1 MKKIWIVGV
10 KGHVGSALMEL
21 LNLQSY
27 ELFPTD
33 KDEVD
38 VTDRDEVRMF
48 MQRNRPDVVINCA
61 GITDP
66 QQCEND
72 PDEAY
77 RVNALGARNI
87 AAEAE
92 PVNCKVIQFST
103 DDVFDLNK
111 SFPYTEFDVAMP
123 NNVYGKSKYAGE
135 RMIVSLSTRYVIVRS
150 SWVYGIGKDF
160 VNTVLEAADSGAE
173 LRVPINQIA
182 CPTSAAELAKVIKQ
196 FIDQDI
202 YGIYHAVCKGSC
214 SRYEFAQE
222 ILRLTGK
229 TANLVPVDSD
239 HGMRPKYSVL
249 DNMMLRLEGLEE
261 PKDWKTALADYIKA
275 TGGKG

>member
-21 LNLQSY
+21 LNRKSY
-27 ELFPTD
+27 ELLPTD
-33 KDEVD
+33 KDQVD

-66 QQCEND
+66 QQCENN

>member
-1 MKKIWIVGV
+1 MKKIGIVGV

-21 LNLQSY
+21 LNLKSY
-27 ELFPTD
+27 ELLPTD
-33 KDEVD
+33 KDQVD
-38 VTDRDEVRMF
+38 VTNRDEVRLF
-48 MQRNRPDVVINCA
+48 LQRNRPDVIINCA

-66 QQCEND
+66 QVCEDN

-111 SFPYTEFDVAMP
+111 SFPYTEFDVAIP
-123 NNVYGKSKYAGE
+123 NNVYGKSKFAGE
-135 RMIVSLSTRYVIVRS
+135 RLIESLSTRYVIVRS
-150 SWVYGIGKDF
+150 SWVYGIGRDF
-160 VNTVLEAADSGAE
+160 VNTVLDAADSGAE

-182 CPTSAAELAKVIKQ
+182 SPTSATELAKVIKQ
-196 FIDQDI
+196 FIDNDI
-202 YGIYHAVCKGSC
+202 YGVYHAVCKGSC

-222 ILRLTGK
+222 VLRLTGK

-249 DNMMLRLEGLEE
+249 DNMMLRLGGLEE
-261 PKDWKTALADYIKA
+261 PKEWKTALADYINE
-275 TGGKG
+275 TGGKV

>member
-1 MKKIWIVGV
+1 MKKIGIVGV

-21 LNLQSY
+21 LNLKSY
-27 ELFPTD
+27 ELLPTD
-33 KDEVD
+33 KDQVD
-38 VTDRDEVRMF
+38 VTNRDEVRLF
-48 MQRNRPDVVINCA
+48 LQRNRPDVIINCA

-66 QQCEND
+66 QVCEDN

-123 NNVYGKSKYAGE
+123 NNVYGKSKFAGE
-135 RMIVSLSTRYVIVRS
+135 RLIESLSTRYVIVRS
-150 SWVYGIGKDF
+150 SWVYGIGRDF
-160 VNTVLEAADSGAE
+160 VNTVLDAADSGAE

-182 CPTSAAELAKVIKQ
+182 SPTSATELAKVIKQ
-196 FIDQDI
+196 FIDNDI
-202 YGIYHAVCKGSC
+202 YGVYHAVCKGSC

-222 ILRLTGK
+222 VLRLTGK

-261 PKDWKTALADYIKA
+261 PKEWKTALADYINA
-275 TGGKG
+275 TGGKV

>member
-1 MKKIWIVGV
+1 M

-21 LNLQSY
+21 LNLKSY
-27 ELFPTD
+27 ELLPTD
-33 KDEVD
+33 KDQVD
-38 VTDRDEVRMF
+38 VTNRDEVRLF
-48 MQRNRPDVVINCA
+48 LQRNRPDVIINCA

-66 QQCEND
+66 QVCEDN

-123 NNVYGKSKYAGE
+123 NNVYGKSKFAGE
-135 RMIVSLSTRYVIVRS
+135 RLIESLSTRYVIVRS
-150 SWVYGIGKDF
+150 SWVYGIGRDF
-160 VNTVLEAADSGAE
+160 VNTVLDAADSGAE

-182 CPTSAAELAKVIKQ
+182 SPTSATELAKVIKQ
-196 FIDQDI
+196 FIDNDI
-202 YGIYHAVCKGSC
+202 YGVYHAVCKGSC

-222 ILRLTGK
+222 VLRLTGK

-261 PKDWKTALADYIKA
+261 PKEWKTALADYINE
-275 TGGKG
+275 TGGKV

>member
-1 MKKIWIVGV
+1 MKKIAIVGV
-10 KGHVGSALMEL
+10 NGHVGSALMEL
-21 LNLQSY
+21 LNLKSY
-27 ELFPTD
+27 ELLPTD
-33 KDEVD
+33 KDQVD
-38 VTDRDEVRMF
+38 VTDRDEVRLF

-66 QQCEND
+66 QVCEDD

-87 AAEAE
+87 ATEAE

-135 RMIVSLSTRYVIVRS
+135 RMIMSLSTRYVIIRS
-150 SWVYGIGKDF
+150 SWVYGIGRDF
-160 VNTVLEAADSGAE
+160 VNTVLDAADSGAE

-182 CPTSAAELAKVIKQ
+182 CPTSASELAKVIKQ

-202 YGIYHAVCKGSC
+202 YGVYHAVCKGSC

-222 ILRLTGK
+222 VLRLTGK
-229 TANLVPVDSD
+229 TANLIPVDSD

-261 PKDWKTALADYIKA
+261 PKEWKEALADYINA
-275 TGGKG
+275 TGGKV

>member
-1 MKKIWIVGV
+1 MRLTASTPW
-10 KGHVGSALMEL
+10 
-21 LNLQSY
+21 
-27 ELFPTD
+27 
-33 KDEVD
+33 
-38 VTDRDEVRMF
+38 
-48 MQRNRPDVVINCA
+48 
-61 GITDP
+61 
-66 QQCEND
+66 
-72 PDEAY
+72 
-77 RVNALGARNI
+77 GARNI

-135 RMIVSLSTRYVIVRS
+135 RMIESLSTRYVIVRS
-150 SWVYGIGKDF
+150 SWVYGIGRDF
-160 VNTVLEAADSGAE
+160 VNTVLEAADSGDE

-182 CPTSAAELAKVIKQ
+182 CPTSASELAKVIKQ

-202 YGIYHAVCKGSC
+202 YGVYHAVCKGSC

-222 ILRLTGK
+222 VLRLTGK

-261 PKDWKTALADYIKA
+261 PREWKAALADYINA
-275 TGGKG
+275 TGGTV

>member
-21 LNLQSY
+21 LNRKSY
-27 ELFPTD
+27 ELLPTD
-33 KDEVD
+33 KDQVD

-66 QQCEND
+66 QVCEDN

-111 SFPYTEFDVAMP
+111 SFPYTEFDIAMP

-160 VNTVLEAADSGAE
+160 VNTVLDAADSGAE

-182 CPTSAAELAKVIKQ
+182 CPTSASELAKVIKQ
-196 FIDQDI
+196 FIDNDI

-222 ILRLTGK
+222 VLRLTGK

-261 PKDWKTALADYIKA
+261 PKEWKTALADYINE
-275 TGGKG
+275 TGGKV

>member
-38 VTDRDEVRMF
+38 VTDRDEVRMY

-66 QQCEND
+66 QECEDN

-135 RMIVSLSTRYVIVRS
+135 RMIVSLSTRHVIVRS

-182 CPTSAAELAKVIKQ
+182 CPTSAVELAKVIKQ

-222 ILRLTGK
+222 VLRLTGK
-229 TANLVPVDSD
+229 TANLVPVDSN

>member
-38 VTDRDEVRMF
+38 VTDRDEVRMY

-66 QQCEND
+66 QQCEDN

-222 ILRLTGK
+222 VLRLTGK

>member
-1 MKKIWIVGV
+1 MKKIGIVGV

-21 LNLQSY
+21 LNLKSY
-27 ELFPTD
+27 ELLPTD
-33 KDEVD
+33 KDQVD
-38 VTDRDEVRMF
+38 VTNRDEVRLF
-48 MQRNRPDVVINCA
+48 LQRNRPDVIINCA

-66 QQCEND
+66 QVCEDN

-123 NNVYGKSKYAGE
+123 NNVYGKSKFAGE
-135 RMIVSLSTRYVIVRS
+135 RLIESLSTRYVIVRS
-150 SWVYGIGKDF
+150 SWVYGIGRDF
-160 VNTVLEAADSGAE
+160 VNTVLDAADSGAE

-182 CPTSAAELAKVIKQ
+182 SPTSATELAKVIKQ
-196 FIDQDI
+196 FIDNDI
-202 YGIYHAVCKGSC
+202 YGVYHAVCKGSC

-222 ILRLTGK
+222 VLRLTGK

-261 PKDWKTALADYIKA
+261 PKEWKTALADYINA
-275 TGGKG
+275 T

>member
-111 SFPYTEFDVAMP
+111 SFP
-123 NNVYGKSKYAGE
+123 
-135 RMIVSLSTRYVIVRS
+135 L
-150 SWVYGIGKDF
+150 
-160 VNTVLEAADSGAE
+160 
-173 LRVPINQIA
+173 
-182 CPTSAAELAKVIKQ
+182 
-196 FIDQDI
+196 
-202 YGIYHAVCKGSC
+202 
-214 SRYEFAQE
+214 
-222 ILRLTGK
+222 
-229 TANLVPVDSD
+229 
-239 HGMRPKYSVL
+239 HGV
-249 DNMMLRLEGLEE
+249 
-261 PKDWKTALADYIKA
+261 
-275 TGGKG
+275 

>member
-1 MKKIWIVGV
+1 MKKIGIVGV

-21 LNLQSY
+21 LNLKSY
-27 ELFPTD
+27 ELLPTD
-33 KDEVD
+33 KDQVD
-38 VTDRDEVRMF
+38 VTNRDEVRLF
-48 MQRNRPDVVINCA
+48 LQRNRPDVIINCA

-66 QQCEND
+66 QVCEDN

-123 NNVYGKSKYAGE
+123 NNVYGKSKFAGE
-135 RMIVSLSTRYVIVRS
+135 RLIESLSTRYVIVRS
-150 SWVYGIGKDF
+150 SWVYGIGRDF
-160 VNTVLEAADSGAE
+160 VNTVLDAADSGAE

-182 CPTSAAELAKVIKQ
+182 SPTSATELAKVIKQ
-196 FIDQDI
+196 FIDNDI
-202 YGIYHAVCKGSC
+202 YGVYHAVCKGSC

-222 ILRLTGK
+222 VLRLTGK

-261 PKDWKTALADYIKA
+261 PKEWKTALADYINE
-275 TGGKG
+275 TGGKV

>member
-21 LNLQSY
+21 LNRKSY
-27 ELFPTD
+27 ELLPTD
-33 KDEVD
+33 KDQVD

-66 QQCEND
+66 QVCEDN

-160 VNTVLEAADSGAE
+160 VNTVLDAADSGAE

-182 CPTSAAELAKVIKQ
+182 CPTSASELAKVIKQ
-196 FIDQDI
+196 FIDNDI

-222 ILRLTGK
+222 VLRLTGK

-261 PKDWKTALADYIKA
+261 PKEWKTALADYINE
-275 TGGKG
+275 TGGKV

>member
-1 MKKIWIVGV
+1 MKKIGIVGV

-21 LNLQSY
+21 LNLKSY
-27 ELFPTD
+27 ELLPTD
-33 KDEVD
+33 KDQVD
-38 VTDRDEVRMF
+38 VTNRDEVRLF
-48 MQRNRPDVVINCA
+48 LQRNRPDVIINCA

-66 QQCEND
+66 QVCEDN

-77 RVNALGARNI
+77 RVNALGARTI

-123 NNVYGKSKYAGE
+123 NNVYGKSKFAGE
-135 RMIVSLSTRYVIVRS
+135 RLIESLSTRYVIVRS
-150 SWVYGIGKDF
+150 SWVYGIGRDF
-160 VNTVLEAADSGAE
+160 VNTVLDAADSGAE

-182 CPTSAAELAKVIKQ
+182 SPTSATELAKVIKQ
-196 FIDQDI
+196 FIDNDI
-202 YGIYHAVCKGSC
+202 YGVYHAVCKGSC

-222 ILRLTGK
+222 VLRLTGK

-261 PKDWKTALADYIKA
+261 PKEWKTALADYINA
-275 TGGKG
+275 TGGKV

>member
-1 MKKIWIVGV
+1 MKKIAIVGV

-21 LNLQSY
+21 LNLKSY
-27 ELFPTD
+27 ELLPTD

-38 VTDRDEVRMF
+38 VTDRDEVRLF

-66 QQCEND
+66 QQCEDD

-135 RMIVSLSTRYVIVRS
+135 RMIESLSTRYVIVRS
-150 SWVYGIGKDF
+150 SWVYGIGRDF
-160 VNTVLEAADSGAE
+160 VNTVLEAADSGDE

-182 CPTSAAELAKVIKQ
+182 CPTSASELAKVIKQ

-202 YGIYHAVCKGSC
+202 YGVYHAVCKGSC

-222 ILRLTGK
+222 VLRLTGK

-261 PKDWKTALADYIKA
+261 PREWKAALADYINA
-275 TGGKG
+275 TGGTV